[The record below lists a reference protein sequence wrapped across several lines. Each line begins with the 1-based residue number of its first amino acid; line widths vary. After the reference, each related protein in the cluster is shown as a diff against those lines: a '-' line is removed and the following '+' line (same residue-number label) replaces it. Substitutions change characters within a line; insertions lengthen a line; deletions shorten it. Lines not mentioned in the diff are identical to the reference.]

1 MNLGFKSEDWL
12 IAGLGSA
19 VLIALVLTFIITP
32 VYEAGASHIIDGLLG
47 ALTIAMGYKFGKSM
61 PQQAGDPKI
70 GQQTESTTTVKAS
83 STLPSTLPT
92 EVK

>member
-1 MNLGFKSEDWL
+1 MTFGFKSEDWL
-12 IAGLGSA
+12 IAGLGTA
-19 VLIALVLTFIITP
+19 VLIALVLAFIVKP

-61 PQQAGDPKI
+61 PQQAGDPKS
-70 GQQTESTTTVKAS
+70 GQTSESTTTVKAT
-83 STLPSTLPT
+83 STP